1 MPTGRAG
8 QPSAGSTEP
17 MDTDGVPEDQPD
29 DAMGASAQSIS
40 SSSRTASSLANVVDI
55 KSLMWEA
62 IVSRQCAPMI
72 LDLLL
77 ATEYVPQDDNTGN
90 NDQVKDM
97 TFISNTAT
105 IQRDSFIPTAAM
117 NDLNIH
123 L

>member
-1 MPTGRAG
+1 
-8 QPSAGSTEP
+8 
-17 MDTDGVPEDQPD
+17 
-29 DAMGASAQSIS
+29 MGASAQSIS
-40 SSSRTASSLANVVDI
+40 SGSRTASSLANTIVIDI

-77 ATEYVPQDDNTGN
+77 ATEYVPQDDNAGN

-105 IQRDSFIPTAAM
+105 IQRDSFIPTA
-117 NDLNIH
+117 
-123 L
+123 